1 MSDLQTQMKQ
11 AVAEAAVAQIRDGM
25 VVGLGSG
32 STAALMIQGLGARLA
47 AGQLHDIVG
56 VTTSFQGEVLA
67 AELGI
72 PLRALNAIDRIDLAI
87 DGADEVDP
95 SFQLIKGG
103 GACHVQEKLVADRA
117 ERFIVVVDSTKLV
130 QRLNLDFLLPVEVL
144 PGAWVQVQSRLK
156 SMGGVAE
163 LRMATRKAGPVV
175 TDQGNL
181 VLDVRFEAG
190 ISDPIALER
199 DINNL
204 PGVLEN
210 GLFVN
215 LADEV
220 LVGEINDGVVDLPIA
235 EYPDGSVFTP
245 EGLPSVGDVPDAEA
259 MHAQECTG
267 PFNEATAVRAA
278 VTQEITQGG
287 EVRTVSVGDAR
298 GIHDSEHTTHENASL
313 DPTREA

>member
-1 MSDLQTQMKQ
+1 MSELQNQMKQ
-11 AVAEAAVAQIRDGM
+11 AVADAAVEQFQDGM

-32 STAALMIQGLGARLA
+32 STAALMIKGLGERLA
-47 AGQLHDIVG
+47 AGQLNDIVG

-72 PLRALNAIDRIDLAI
+72 PLRSLTAVDRIDLAI

-103 GACHVQEKLVADRA
+103 GACHVQEKLVAARA
-117 ERFIVVVDSTKLV
+117 DRFIVVVDSTKLV
-130 QRLNLDFLLPVEVL
+130 ERLNLGFLLPVEVL
-144 PGAWVQVQSRLK
+144 PGAWVQIRQQLNA
-156 SMGGVAE
+156 MGGEAE

-181 VLDVRFEAG
+181 VLDVRFEGG
-190 ISDPIALER
+190 IADPASLEK
-199 DINNL
+199 DINNI

-220 LVGEINDGVVDLPIA
+220 LVGQVDDGVASARSL
-235 EYPDGSVFTP
+235 E
-245 EGLPSVGDVPDAEA
+245 
-259 MHAQECTG
+259 
-267 PFNEATAVRAA
+267 RA
-278 VTQEITQGG
+278 
-287 EVRTVSVGDAR
+287 R
-298 GIHDSEHTTHENASL
+298 
-313 DPTREA
+313 

>member
-1 MSDLQTQMKQ
+1 MSDLQNQMKQ

-32 STAALMIQGLGARLA
+32 STAALMIKGLGARLA
-47 AGQLHDIVG
+47 TGQLKDIVG

-72 PLRALNAIDRIDLAI
+72 PLCALNAIDRIDLAI

-130 QRLNLDFLLPVEVL
+130 SCLNLDFLLPVEVL

-181 VLDVRFEAG
+181 VLDVKFESG
-190 ISDPIALER
+190 ISDPITLER

-204 PGVLEN
+204 PGVLAN

-220 LVGEINDGVVDLPIA
+220 LVGEISDGVAGVRSL
-235 EYPDGSVFTP
+235 ER
-245 EGLPSVGDVPDAEA
+245 EG
-259 MHAQECTG
+259 
-267 PFNEATAVRAA
+267 
-278 VTQEITQGG
+278 
-287 EVRTVSVGDAR
+287 
-298 GIHDSEHTTHENASL
+298 
-313 DPTREA
+313 

>member
-1 MSDLQTQMKQ
+1 MSELQNQMKQ
-11 AVAEAAVAQIRDGM
+11 AVADAAVEQFQDGM

-32 STAALMIQGLGARLA
+32 STAALMIKGLGERLA
-47 AGQLHDIVG
+47 AGQLNDIVG

-72 PLRALNAIDRIDLAI
+72 PLRSLNAVDRIDLAI

-103 GACHVQEKLVADRA
+103 GACHVQEKLVAARA
-117 ERFIVVVDSTKLV
+117 DRFIVVVDSTKLV
-130 QRLNLDFLLPVEVL
+130 ERLNLGFLLPVEVL
-144 PGAWVQVQSRLK
+144 PGAWVQIRQQLNA
-156 SMGGVAE
+156 MGGEAE

-181 VLDVRFEAG
+181 VLDARFEGG
-190 ISDPIALER
+190 IADPASLEK
-199 DINNL
+199 DINNI

-220 LVGEINDGVVDLPIA
+220 LVGQVDDGVASARSL
-235 EYPDGSVFTP
+235 E
-245 EGLPSVGDVPDAEA
+245 
-259 MHAQECTG
+259 
-267 PFNEATAVRAA
+267 RA
-278 VTQEITQGG
+278 
-287 EVRTVSVGDAR
+287 R
-298 GIHDSEHTTHENASL
+298 
-313 DPTREA
+313 

>member
-1 MSDLQTQMKQ
+1 MSDLQNQMKQ

-32 STAALMIQGLGARLA
+32 STAALMIKGLGARLA
-47 AGQLHDIVG
+47 TGQLKDIVG

-72 PLRALNAIDRIDLAI
+72 PLCALNAIDRIDLAI

-130 QRLNLDFLLPVEVL
+130 SCLNLDFLLPVEVL

-181 VLDVRFEAG
+181 VLDVKFESG
-190 ISDPIALER
+190 ISDPITLER

-220 LVGEINDGVVDLPIA
+220 LVGEISDGVAGVRSL
-235 EYPDGSVFTP
+235 ER
-245 EGLPSVGDVPDAEA
+245 EG
-259 MHAQECTG
+259 
-267 PFNEATAVRAA
+267 
-278 VTQEITQGG
+278 
-287 EVRTVSVGDAR
+287 
-298 GIHDSEHTTHENASL
+298 
-313 DPTREA
+313 